1 MNIFRIIAILILGFL
16 MPSSADNAT
25 NISLRLDELRANPTN
40 TDVLNTSVKEVIS
53 NLRYAHLLDENA
65 KKLNQQLLNEIL
77 KLPNHAS
84 FYRDR
89 IIAANQ
95 ICIDLDKDVMS
106 HPDGAG
112 YAACDEII
120 DCFII
125 LRLLPSPQTVQVLGE
140 FLYCH
145 DRERTHEERQ
155 KMVDGGIHIGAVASD
170 KSLAEHATTSLNRLG
185 INNGPHAQDN
195 FLSIEQDIWPLWYE
209 QVKAGTRS
217 FSFEGQYVEYRFKKD
232 GTWIT
237 TPLINHDRAV
247 TQRRNAQTTSNQPP
261 TGSQNQWYWIAGIL
275 LIIVAGMKWLKRTNN
290 ALTP

>member
-1 MNIFRIIAILILGFL
+1 MLYCRAEDPRAQLLQG
-16 MPSSADNAT
+16 
-25 NISLRLDELRANPTN
+25 RLDDFQQQPTLN
-40 TDVLNTSVKEVIS
+40 KMLSLIDTMKYNYSFPKRISPEVLAITD
-53 NLRYAHLLDENA
+53 
-65 KKLNQQLLNEIL
+65 EIRDSIIVY
-77 KLPNHAS
+77 PNHAS
-84 FYRDR
+84 YYRDR

-120 DCFII
+120 DCFIM

-185 INNGPHAQDN
+185 IKNGPHAKDN

-209 QVKAGTRS
+209 QVKAGNRS
-217 FSFEGQYVEYRFKKD
+217 FSFEGQDVEYRFKKD